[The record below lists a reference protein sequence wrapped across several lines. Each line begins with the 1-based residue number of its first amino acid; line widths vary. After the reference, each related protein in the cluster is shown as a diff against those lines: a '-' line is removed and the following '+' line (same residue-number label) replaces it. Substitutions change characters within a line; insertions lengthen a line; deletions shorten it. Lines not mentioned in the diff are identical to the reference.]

1 MSNLVVA
8 ESTELSMIDEEQLV
22 TMMVDGQLFG
32 IPILKVQDIVEP
44 SQITPVPCAPS
55 AIAGVLNLRGRIVTV
70 IDLRELLGA
79 KEEDSRRQMSVT
91 IEHKGDLYTLL
102 VDSIGDVRSLPKRDF
117 DKPPATLD
125 ENMRRL
131 CSGVFRLEDNLLVV
145 LDVSRIL
152 DEETI
157 MKTPRRTRRR
167 RTVKAAAS
175 GKKGAGTDED
185 GPGGAKAA
193 DPKEKQSATGKTAE
207 AKSGVTASGKPAPAN
222 DVDTGKS
229 SGKTSATST
238 LKTAEKTASPG
249 PKPAAAAAKPA
260 VGKAANDGGGLVKA
274 LGGQEKVEA
283 YAKALFDLV
292 MADPVLSHF
301 AEGQDRESIASAF
314 NSYAVAAA
322 GGRSSGSMEEL
333 KAILHVLVR
342 EEGLDDDHFIA
353 VAKHANEVLSKDR
366 APAEAV
372 HAVLEL
378 IDGLRNEIV
387 TH

>member
-8 ESTELSMIDEEQLV
+8 ESTELTMIDEEQLV
-22 TMMVDGQLFG
+22 TMMVDDQLFG

-79 KEEDSRRQMSVT
+79 KEDEARRQMSVT

-167 RTVKAAAS
+167 RTIKTGSDGKKSAGSEEDAPAAADDKS
-175 GKKGAGTDED
+175 DASAGKD
-185 GPGGAKAA
+185 G
-193 DPKEKQSATGKTAE
+193 
-207 AKSGVTASGKPAPAN
+207 KSGVTAARKSAPAN
-222 DVDTGKS
+222 DS
-229 SGKTSATST
+229 AAGKTA
-238 LKTAEKTASPG
+238 

-260 VGKAANDGGGLVKA
+260 AAKSGVDPAVRSGC
-274 LGGQEKVEA
+274 
-283 YAKALFDLV
+283 
-292 MADPVLSHF
+292 DPVF
-301 AEGQDRESIASAF
+301 TQKPASDSP
-314 NSYAVAAA
+314 SYRDCV
-322 GGRSSGSMEEL
+322 SGL
-333 KAILHVLVR
+333 PT
-342 EEGLDDDHFIA
+342 G
-353 VAKHANEVLSKDR
+353 
-366 APAEAV
+366 
-372 HAVLEL
+372 
-378 IDGLRNEIV
+378 
-387 TH
+387 

>member
-8 ESTELSMIDEEQLV
+8 ESTELTMIDEEQLV

-79 KEEDSRRQMSVT
+79 REEDVGRQMSVT

-167 RTVKAAAS
+167 RVLKAAS
-175 GKKGAGTDED
+175 GGKKNAAADED
-185 GPGGAKAA
+185 GPAAAEAKALE
-193 DPKEKQSATGKTAE
+193 DKQDESAPRGD
-207 AKSGVTASGKPAPAN
+207 AKSGVTAARNSAPAN
-222 DVDTGKS
+222 DTDTMKAAV
-229 SGKTSATST
+229 KPAR
-238 LKTAEKTASPG
+238 A
-249 PKPAAAAAKPA
+249 PKPASAPTSASAPKPA
-260 VGKAANDGGGLVKA
+260 DTGAKQGGDALIDR
-274 LGGQEKVEA
+274 LGGEAKVEA
-283 YAKALFDLV
+283 YAGSLFDLV
-292 MADPVLSHF
+292 MTDPVLNHF
-301 AEGQDRESIASAF
+301 AEGYDTGAIASAF
-314 NSYAVAAA
+314 KSYSLAAT
-322 GGRSSGSMEEL
+322 GGKSSDSLEDL
-333 KAILHVLVR
+333 KVVLQLLVR

-366 APAEAV
+366 ASAAAV
-372 HAVLEL
+372 HDVLEL
-378 IDGLRNEIV
+378 IDGLRNETV

>member
-8 ESTELSMIDEEQLV
+8 ESTELTMVDEEQLV
-22 TMMVDGQLFG
+22 TMMVDDQLFG

-79 KEEDSRRQMSVT
+79 KEEEARRQMSVT

-167 RTVKAAAS
+167 RTIKVGADR
-175 GKKGAGTDED
+175 KKDAKSDED
-185 GPGGAKAA
+185 GPAGEA
-193 DPKEKQSATGKTAE
+193 ESSAETGSSGDV
-207 AKSGVTASGKPAPAN
+207 KSGVTAARKSQPAN
-222 DVDTGKS
+222 DTAAK
-229 SGKTSATST
+229 KPAAAAPKASAP
-238 LKTAEKTASPG
+238 KPAA
-249 PKPAAAAAKPA
+249 PKPAAAAAAEPSGA
-260 VGKAANDGGGLVKA
+260 SATGSGDSLADR
-274 LGGQEKVEA
+274 LGGAAKVEG
-283 YAKALFDLV
+283 YAASLFGLV

-301 AEGQDRESIASAF
+301 ADGQDLGGLEPAF
-314 NSYAVAAA
+314 RAAA
-322 GGRSSGSMEEL
+322 LAATGASSSQSMEEV
-333 KAILHVLVR
+333 KAVLHVLVR

-366 APAEAV
+366 AAATAV
-372 HAVLEL
+372 HDVLEL

>member
-8 ESTELSMIDEEQLV
+8 ESTELTTIDEEQLV

-70 IDLRELLGA
+70 IDVRELLGA
-79 KEEDSRRQMSVT
+79 TVDDDRRQMSVT

-167 RTVKAAAS
+167 RQMKSAS
-175 GKKGAGTDED
+175 DGRKGAKSEED
-185 GPGGAKAA
+185 APGAAEGSDAPDAAEAAKA
-193 DPKEKQSATGKTAE
+193 DDK
-207 AKSGVTASGKPAPAN
+207 KSGVTAAPRTPPANDTAAKKPDLKPVSSAPKPAPKKETAAAPKA
-222 DVDTGKS
+222 DSGKS
-229 SGKTSATST
+229 
-238 LKTAEKTASPG
+238 
-249 PKPAAAAAKPA
+249 
-260 VGKAANDGGGLVKA
+260 GGSLVDS
-274 LGGQEKVEA
+274 LGGQAKVET
-283 YAKALFDLV
+283 YVGSLFSLV

-301 AEGQDRESIASAF
+301 AEGQNAGDLEAGFKSL
-314 NSYAVAAA
+314 AVAAV
-322 GGRSSGSMEEL
+322 GGNSSSSLEEL
-333 KAILHVLVR
+333 KAVLHVLVR

-353 VAKHANEVLSKDR
+353 VAKHANEVMSKDR
-366 APAEAV
+366 ASASAV
-372 HAVLEL
+372 HEVLEL

-387 TH
+387 VH

>member
-8 ESTELSMIDEEQLV
+8 ESTELTMIDEEQLV
-22 TMMVDGQLFG
+22 TMMVDDQLFG

-79 KEEDSRRQMSVT
+79 KEDEARRQMSVT

-167 RTVKAAAS
+167 RTIKTGSDGKKSAGSEEDAPAAADDKS
-175 GKKGAGTDED
+175 DASAGKD
-185 GPGGAKAA
+185 G
-193 DPKEKQSATGKTAE
+193 
-207 AKSGVTASGKPAPAN
+207 KSGVTAARKSAPAN
-222 DVDTGKS
+222 DS
-229 SGKTSATST
+229 AAGKTA
-238 LKTAEKTASPG
+238 
-249 PKPAAAAAKPA
+249 PKPAAAAPKPA
-260 VGKAANDGGGLVKA
+260 APKSAPPKAAAPKPAAKDGGGLVGR
-274 LGGQEKVEA
+274 LGGQSKVES
-283 YAKALFDLV
+283 YADALFKLV
-292 MADPVLSHF
+292 MSDPVLSHF
-301 AEGQDRESIASAF
+301 AEGQDTGAIGAAF
-314 NSYAVAAA
+314 KSFAVAAT
-322 GGRSSGSMEEL
+322 GGKSSGSLEEL
-333 KAILHVLVR
+333 KAVLHVLVR

-366 APAEAV
+366 ASPEAV
-372 HAVLEL
+372 HGVLEL

-387 TH
+387 VH

>member
-8 ESTELSMIDEEQLV
+8 ESTELTMIDEEQLV

-79 KEEDSRRQMSVT
+79 KEEDTRRQMSVT

-167 RTVKAAAS
+167 RVLKAAS
-175 GKKGAGTDED
+175 GGKKSATDED
-185 GPGGAKAA
+185 GPAAAEAKATE
-193 DPKEKQSATGKTAE
+193 DKKDGSAPRSE
-207 AKSGVTASGKPAPAN
+207 AKSGVTAARNSAPAN
-222 DVDTGKS
+222 DTDAK
-229 SGKTSATST
+229 K
-238 LKTAEKTASPG
+238 
-249 PKPAAAAAKPA
+249 AAAKPA
-260 VGKAANDGGGLVKA
+260 SAPKSASAPKQSSAAHKPAPASGDAKSGGALVDR
-274 LGGQEKVEA
+274 LGGEAKVEA
-283 YAKALFDLV
+283 YASSLFDLV
-292 MADPVLSHF
+292 MADPVLNHF
-301 AEGQDRESIASAF
+301 AEGQDTWAIATAF
-314 NSYAVAAA
+314 KSYSLAAT
-322 GGRSSGSMEEL
+322 GGKSSDSVEDL
-333 KAILHVLVR
+333 KVVLQLLVR

-366 APAEAV
+366 APATAV
-372 HAVLEL
+372 HDVLEL
-378 IDGLRNEIV
+378 IDGLRNETV

>member
-8 ESTELSMIDEEQLV
+8 ESTELTMIDEEQLV
-22 TMMVDGQLFG
+22 TMMVDNQLFG

-79 KEEDSRRQMSVT
+79 KEEDARRQMSVT

-167 RTVKAAAS
+167 RVLKAAS
-175 GKKGAGTDED
+175 GGKKSASTDED
-185 GPGGAKAA
+185 GPAAAEAKAIE
-193 DPKEKQSATGKTAE
+193 DKQDGSAPRGD
-207 AKSGVTASGKPAPAN
+207 AKSGVTSARSSAPAN
-222 DVDTGKS
+222 DTDTKKRETKQASASKS
-229 SGKTSATST
+229 DSA
-238 LKTAEKTASPG
+238 
-249 PKPAAAAAKPA
+249 PKPANAPKPA
-260 VGKAANDGGGLVKA
+260 SAGPKQAGDALVDR
-274 LGGQEKVEA
+274 LGGEAKVEA
-283 YAKALFDLV
+283 YASSLFDLV
-292 MADPVLSHF
+292 MADPILNHF
-301 AEGQDRESIASAF
+301 AEGQDTWAIASAF
-314 NSYAVAAA
+314 KSYSLAAT
-322 GGRSSGSMEEL
+322 GGKSSDSVEDL
-333 KAILHVLVR
+333 KVVLQLLAR

-366 APAEAV
+366 APAPAV
-372 HAVLEL
+372 HDVLEL
-378 IDGLRNEIV
+378 IDSLRNETV

>member
-8 ESTELSMIDEEQLV
+8 ASTELTMIDEEQLV

-79 KEEDSRRQMSVT
+79 TQEEPRRQMSVT
-91 IEHKGDLYTLL
+91 IDHKGDLYTLL

-167 RTVKAAAS
+167 RTIKPLTAGKKDAKSDEDHPAAA
-175 GKKGAGTDED
+175 GAGKD
-185 GPGGAKAA
+185 AA
-193 DPKEKQSATGKTAE
+193 SAETAE
-207 AKSGVTASGKPAPAN
+207 TAKTDDMKSGVTAVRKPQAAN
-222 DVDTGKS
+222 DTESK
-229 SGKTSATST
+229 
-238 LKTAEKTASPG
+238 
-249 PKPAAAAAKPA
+249 KPAAKSVTPAPKKAAESKANPTGSAAAA
-260 VGKAANDGGGLVKA
+260 SEGGTLADRLGGGA
-274 LGGQEKVEA
+274 KVEG
-283 YAKALFDLV
+283 YAASLFSLV
-292 MADPVLSHF
+292 MSDPVLSHF
-301 AEGQDRESIASAF
+301 ADGQDAWALGEAF
-314 NSYAVAAA
+314 KSYAAAA
-322 GGRSSGSMEEL
+322 VGGDSSGSLEEL
-333 KAILHVLVR
+333 KAVLHVLVR

-366 APAEAV
+366 APATAV
-372 HAVLEL
+372 HDVLEL

-387 TH
+387 VH